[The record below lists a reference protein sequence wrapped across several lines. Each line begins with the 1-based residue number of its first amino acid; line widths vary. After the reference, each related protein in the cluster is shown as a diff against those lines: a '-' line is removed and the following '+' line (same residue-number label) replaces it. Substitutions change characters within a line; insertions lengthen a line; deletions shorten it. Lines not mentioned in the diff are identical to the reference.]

1 MSEHGSADDNRDQ
14 DGLTSDE
21 EQKCREAFEAFD
33 KDGSAQID
41 AEELR
46 VVLEMMGRKT
56 SEEEVYR
63 MIAEADA
70 SNSGQISYE

>member
-1 MSEHGSADDNRDQ
+1 MSEHDSQDNGHEEE
-14 DGLTSDE
+14 GLTPEE

-33 KDGSAQID
+33 KDGSAKID

-46 VVLEMMGRKT
+46 IVLEMMGRKT

-63 MIAEADA
+63 MIAEADV
-70 SNSGQISYE
+70 SNSG